1 MCLFEINTS
10 HARPHLSMQKKLG
23 TSTNTVLPLSR
34 FHDLF
39 AVYNIVCIYI
49 YIYEATRVD
58 AIAIGLEAIATRNNN
73 ILLML
78 F

>member
-49 YIYEATRVD
+49 YEATRVD